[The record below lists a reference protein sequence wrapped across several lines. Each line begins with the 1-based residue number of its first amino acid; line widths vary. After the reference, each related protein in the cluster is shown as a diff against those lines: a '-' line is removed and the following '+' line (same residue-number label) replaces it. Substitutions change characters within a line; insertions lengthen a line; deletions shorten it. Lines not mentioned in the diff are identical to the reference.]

1 MEAVW
6 VAGCSSYETT
16 GVIHLLRGG
25 GINVELFRP
34 GERLQAG
41 DTLILCFSSLPLL
54 GWWRYLKITQ
64 WVMHRYDIRLI
75 VLCPDEVYRAGIVC
89 GRNTVAVNGERS
101 CIHLSRSLQQLVQR
115 RLPEEILA
123 PYREYIRLFFLER
136 AVQALQIYPA
146 GESDC
151 PAARRAYYRRDR
163 MVQRLGIASLMKLK
177 VFMAGYITNNSLVKK
192 N

>member
-1 MEAVW
+1 MAVVW

-16 GVIHLLRGG
+16 GVIHLLRGY
-25 GINVELFRP
+25 GISAGLFRP
-34 GERLQAG
+34 GERLRTR
-41 DTLILCFSSLPLL
+41 DTLILCFSSAPLL

-75 VLCPDEVYRAGIVC
+75 VLCPDEVYQAGIVC

-101 CIHLSRSLQQLVQR
+101 CIHLSRSLQQAVQR

-123 PYREYIRLFFLER
+123 PYRECVRLFFLER
-136 AVQALQIYPA
+136 AVQALRIHPA

-151 PAARRAYYRRDR
+151 PAARRAYYRREQ
-163 MVQRLGIASLMKLK
+163 MVLRLGFTSLMKLK
-177 VFMAGYITNNSLVKK
+177 VFMAGFVG
-192 N
+192 

>member
-16 GVIHLLRGG
+16 GVIHLLRGY
-25 GINVELFRP
+25 GISAGLFRP
-34 GERLQAG
+34 GEQLRTR
-41 DTLILCFSSLPLL
+41 DTLILCFSSASLL

-101 CIHLSRSLQQLVQR
+101 CIHLSRSLQQAVQR

-123 PYREYIRLFFLER
+123 PYRECVRVFFLER
-136 AVQALQIYPA
+136 AVQALRIHPA

-151 PAARRAYYRRDR
+151 PAARRAYYRREQ
-163 MVQRLGIASLMKLK
+163 MVLRLGFTSLLKLK
-177 VFMAGYITNNSLVKK
+177 VFMAGFVG
-192 N
+192 

>member
-16 GVIHLLRGG
+16 GVIHLLRGY
-25 GINVELFRP
+25 GISAGLFRP
-34 GERLQAG
+34 GEQLRTR
-41 DTLILCFSSLPLL
+41 DTLILCFSSALLL

-75 VLCPDEVYRAGIVC
+75 VLCPDEVYQAGIVC

-101 CIHLSRSLQQLVQR
+101 CIHLSRSLQQAVQR

-123 PYREYIRLFFLER
+123 PYRECVRGFFLER
-136 AVQALQIYPA
+136 AVQALRIHPA
-146 GESDC
+146 GESNC
-151 PAARRAYYRRDR
+151 PAARRAYYRREQ
-163 MVQRLGIASLMKLK
+163 MVLRLGFASLMKLK
-177 VFMAGYITNNSLVKK
+177 VFMAGFVG
-192 N
+192 

>member
-16 GVIHLLRGG
+16 GVIHLLRGY
-25 GINVELFRP
+25 GISAGLFRP
-34 GERLQAG
+34 GEQLRTR
-41 DTLILCFSSLPLL
+41 DTLILCFSSASLL

-64 WVMHRYDIRLI
+64 WVMHRYDIQLI

-101 CIHLSRSLQQLVQR
+101 CIHLSRSLQQAVQR

-123 PYREYIRLFFLER
+123 PYRECVRGFFWKGLFRPCGF
-136 AVQALQIYPA
+136 IPP

-151 PAARRAYYRRDR
+151 PAARRAYYRREQ
-163 MVQRLGIASLMKLK
+163 MVLRLGFTSLMKLK
-177 VFMAGYITNNSLVKK
+177 VFMAGFVG
-192 N
+192 